1 MRVLTLVLSFVFLWL
16 SGCNSSSGR
25 RTAPPPPV
33 TQPPPTHLPPNPQ
46 PSISCEYHYQSQMVY
61 GPSCTKKYCYTW
73 GWCQGFGTRFLF
85 CGAIKNEYGNWK
97 CPDASACVMAPNPGF
112 HPLQFRRACSS
123 GIVFDDEGSDD
134 ETDKEDEEDK
144 SSKPRAFMGDED
156 RP

>member
-1 MRVLTLVLSFVFLWL
+1 MVPPAPKNIVTLGVGARDLE
-16 SGCNSSSGR
+16 
-25 RTAPPPPV
+25 P
-33 TQPPPTHLPPNPQ
+33 
-46 PSISCEYHYQSQMVY
+46 
-61 GPSCTKKYCYTW
+61 
-73 GWCQGFGTRFLF
+73 RFLF

-123 GIVFDDEGSDD
+123 GIVFDDEGGDD